1 MKLVVTILLGLVLG
15 CNAYAADDAG
25 HVELTAARV
34 LQQDRIPVYNYK
46 VIQTYPHDRT
56 SYTEGLQ
63 MVDGVIYEGTGLYG
77 QSKIRKWD
85 LRSGR
90 VLAETRIGE
99 RYFGEG
105 VTVLGHTAYELTYI
119 ENTGCTY
126 DKDTL
131 RPKGSFR
138 FPFQGWG
145 LTNDGRHLIM
155 SNGSSAILFL
165 DPDTRDVKRRIF
177 VNDDVGPVGFLNEL
191 EFAEGKLYANVWQ
204 TDFIA
209 IIRPDNCKIA
219 GWIDLTGLNPDPS
232 VLVYPLVLNGIAYDK
247 ATGHLLVTGK
257 CWPNVYEITLV
268 ARPK

>member
-131 RPKGSFR
+131 RPKAAFAFR
-138 FPFQGWG
+138 SR
-145 LTNDGRHLIM
+145 DG
-155 SNGSSAILFL
+155 A
-165 DPDTRDVKRRIF
+165 
-177 VNDDVGPVGFLNEL
+177 
-191 EFAEGKLYANVWQ
+191 
-204 TDFIA
+204 
-209 IIRPDNCKIA
+209 
-219 GWIDLTGLNPDPS
+219 
-232 VLVYPLVLNGIAYDK
+232 
-247 ATGHLLVTGK
+247 
-257 CWPNVYEITLV
+257 
-268 ARPK
+268 